1 MSLRRTIFLVLVC
14 TVLATVALEV
24 VLDVAIDNLAGADEA
39 LVDGEPGTTE
49 TAGSPG
55 SSLGQLVAANRLL
68 FDLIDVPLMIL
79 LSLVLGWLLARRIA
93 APLKR
98 LTAAT
103 RRLTGTGVPEPVAVP
118 AGNDELSELARS
130 FNAMSLALAGFVERE
145 RAFTRY
151 ASHELRTP
159 LSAMRLQIER
169 AELGLTSAQE
179 TLPVLK
185 RNIAQLEE
193 ILAALLSL
201 ARAPD
206 EATEH
211 RLLAPL
217 LQDSL
222 ASFPVEERT
231 RLTVRDA
238 APKSLK
244 VTHARLLQ
252 QALTNLVD
260 NALRHGS
267 GRTTVE
273 VEAVGS
279 SVTLRVQDEG
289 PGVDGSDLSHLT
301 EPFYR
306 GGGGRDPDSDRNP
319 SGAGVDSGG
328 FGLGLAFVAFV
339 AKALGGELRL
349 DNSSGGL
356 LAVLTLPIVAPA

>member
-1 MSLRRTIFLVLVC
+1 
-14 TVLATVALEV
+14 
-24 VLDVAIDNLAGADEA
+24 
-39 LVDGEPGTTE
+39 
-49 TAGSPG
+49 
-55 SSLGQLVAANRLL
+55 
-68 FDLIDVPLMIL
+68 
-79 LSLVLGWLLARRIA
+79 
-93 APLKR
+93 
-98 LTAAT
+98 
-103 RRLTGTGVPEPVAVP
+103 
-118 AGNDELSELARS
+118 
-130 FNAMSLALAGFVERE
+130 MSLALAGFVERE

-222 ASFPVEERT
+222 ASFPAEERT